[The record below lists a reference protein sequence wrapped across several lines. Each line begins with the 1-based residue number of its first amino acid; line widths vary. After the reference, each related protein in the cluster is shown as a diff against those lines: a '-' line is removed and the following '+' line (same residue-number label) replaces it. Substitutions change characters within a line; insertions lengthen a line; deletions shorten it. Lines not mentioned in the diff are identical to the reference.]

1 VVTKLVP
8 ISKVFANMKRM
19 LVIIVKGMLA
29 FKKIL
34 LVYLLVLLLSGSVY
48 IASTVYP
55 DVNMSLAASRNTPWG
70 IVTSIFAHS
79 SLSHFGL
86 NMGGLFIFALLFVFS
101 NSTYSVQNKKRVE
114 RLTLFSVFVFAIISN
129 VLWVI
134 LTPNPSVGAS
144 GLLYAVIGIV
154 TGFSLFNGLQIVNFS
169 KFKTQEAATVCV
181 ILINMLLSIL
191 LMAQVFQD
199 PQLFLNIGAG
209 VNVIAHGVSYLLGL
223 FVVFPYC
230 LIAKISI
237 MDTDRK

>member
-1 VVTKLVP
+1 
-8 ISKVFANMKRM
+8 MKRM

-55 DVNMSLAASRNTPWG
+55 DVNMILAASRNTPWG

-79 SLSHFGL
+79 SLPHFGL
-86 NMGGLFIFALLFVFS
+86 NMGGLFIFVLLFVFS

-114 RLTLFSVFVFAIISN
+114 RLALFSVFVFAIISN

-169 KFKTQEAATVCV
+169 KFKTQEAATVGV
-181 ILINMLLSIL
+181 ILMNMLLSIL
-191 LMAQVFQD
+191 LIAQVFQD